1 MLRRATRIPAAFPVA
16 FGCGRCKLGL
26 DLGELRG
33 GDRKPP
39 VALRSCLAQI
49 GEYVVLRCCTRFGA
63 AVAHRE
69 VDNGGS
75 KYGGDNGD
83 QQGSFHEVSSE
94 FLGT

>member
-1 MLRRATRIPAAFPVA
+1 MLRRAARIPAAVPVA

-39 VALRSCLAQI
+39 VALRSGLAQI
-49 GEYVVLRCCTRFGA
+49 GKHVVLRCCTRFGTA
-63 AVAHRE
+63 AAHRK
-69 VDNGGS
+69 VGGGNS